1 MNDFTKTQNAHLARL
16 LDTLDHQLREDIV
29 ATLLQSGYQRYIDLA
44 GMVHDTG
51 DESVADVLAELDNKH
66 VDRSLQELH
75 DIELARK
82 RLAEGNIKRCMECR
96 GEIGFERLLAYPVAM
111 SCFAC
116 QDQFEKT
123 HAHEPTPRL

>member
-1 MNDFTKTQNAHLARL
+1 MDEFTKTQCAHLARL
-16 LDTLDHQLREDIV
+16 LDMLDHQLREDIV

-51 DESVADVLAELDNKH
+51 DESVADLLAELDNKH
-66 VDRSLQELH
+66 VDRILQELH
-75 DIELARK
+75 EIELARK
-82 RLAEGNIKRCMECR
+82 RFAEGTINRCMECR
-96 GEIGFERLLAYPVAM
+96 GDIGFERLLAYPVAVR
-111 SCFAC
+111 CFAC

>member
-1 MNDFTKTQNAHLARL
+1 MDEFTQTQNARLAQL
-16 LDTLDHQLREDIV
+16 FDTLDHQLRDDIC
-29 ATLLQSGYQRYIDLA
+29 ATLLQSGDQRYIDLA

-75 DIELARK
+75 EIEVARK
-82 RLAEGNIKRCMECR
+82 RLAEGTINHCIEC
-96 GEIGFERLLAYPVAM
+96 GGDIGFERLLAYPIAVR
-111 SCFAC
+111 CIAC

-123 HAHEPTPRL
+123 HAHEATPRL